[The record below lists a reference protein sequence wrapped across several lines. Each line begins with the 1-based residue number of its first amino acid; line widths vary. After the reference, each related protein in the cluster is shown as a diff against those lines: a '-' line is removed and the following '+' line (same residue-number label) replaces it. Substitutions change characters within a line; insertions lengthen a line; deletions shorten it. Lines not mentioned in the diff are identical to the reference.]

1 MKAAA
6 GLGLAPVLA
15 RSGVAAVLSLLKFS
29 QSNDRSHM
37 RGKFQGPVVISTW
50 PFGEKANETAMSILS
65 RGESCLDAVEK
76 GINVIEADPDVRSVG
91 YGGLPNA
98 DGVVELDAAI
108 MSGLGHR
115 AGSVAALQRI
125 MHPISVARKVMEL
138 TPHVMLVGEGALRF
152 ALKNGFKKTNLLTPK
167 SKQHWL
173 EWKARRDS
181 HDTIGMV
188 ALDLNGNLATG
199 CSTSGLAWKL
209 PGRVGDSP
217 LIGAG
222 LYVDNDVGGASAT
235 GFGEE
240 ILKYC
245 ASFLV
250 VEHMRSGMAP
260 EEACKAV
267 LKRITTK
274 DPKNKG
280 VQIGLIALNKNGQ
293 WGGASIKKG
302 FSFAVASP
310 EMGILKEADSVLL

>member
-1 MKAAA
+1 
-6 GLGLAPVLA
+6 
-15 RSGVAAVLSLLKFS
+15 
-29 QSNDRSHM
+29 
-37 RGKFQGPVVISTW
+37 
-50 PFGEKANETAMSILS
+50 MSILS